1 MMKIV
6 ITGASGQLGREWVQM
21 LEDTDHSVVSLDSS
35 TLDITDSDAIYK
47 LLSDEEP
54 DILVN
59 CAAYTKVDDAE
70 DNPED
75 AHSVNEI
82 GVQNLAH
89 TCNRLNI
96 FLVHY
101 STDYVFEGT
110 ESDHKKLPNGYD
122 EEFPPAPKNVYGKSK
137 RGGEI
142 AIEKFAGK
150 WMIIRVSWLCGR
162 YGNNFIKKILQLS
175 EQKEKLRVV
184 DDQTGSPT
192 YCFDVVEKTMKLI
205 EMNQEGY
212 FHISSKGAA
221 TWYGVAQELIRLTGA
236 KTTLEAVSSS
246 EFEMKAERPAYSL
259 LKTQKI
265 EDLGLKPIGWKDGLV
280 ILLDQL
286 NERHL

>member
-1 MMKIV
+1 MKIV
-6 ITGASGQLGREWVQM
+6 ITGATGQLGREWVQM
-21 LEDTDHSVVSLDSS
+21 LDDTDHNVIPLDSS
-35 TLDITDSDAIYK
+35 TLDITESDAIHT
-47 LLSDEEP
+47 LLTDEKP
-54 DILVN
+54 DLLIN

-89 TCNRLNI
+89 ACNRHNV
-96 FLVHY
+96 FMVHY
-101 STDYVFEGT
+101 STDYVFDGSET
-110 ESDHKKLPNGYD
+110 DHKKLPNGYD
-122 EEFPPAPKNVYGKSK
+122 EEYPPAPNNVYGKSK

-142 AIEKFAGK
+142 AIEKFADK

-162 YGNNFIKKILQLS
+162 YGNNFIKKILNLS

-184 DDQTGSPT
+184 NDQTGSPT
-192 YCFDVVEKTMKLI
+192 YSFDVVEKTMELI

-212 FHISSKGAA
+212 FHISSKGAT
-221 TWYGVAQELIRLTGA
+221 TWHGVAQELIRLMGNN
-236 KTTLEAVSSS
+236 TTLEAVPSS

-259 LKTQKI
+259 LNTQKI
-265 EDLGLKPIGWKDGLV
+265 EDLGLKPIGWKEGLE

-286 NERHL
+286 NEQHT

>member
-1 MMKIV
+1 MKIV

-21 LEDTDHSVVSLDSS
+21 LEDTDHSVVPLDSS
-35 TLDITDSDAIYK
+35 TLDITNSDATYK

-101 STDYVFEGT
+101 STDYVFEGS

-142 AIEKFAGK
+142 AIEKFAEK

-162 YGNNFIKKILQLS
+162 YGDNFIKKILHLS
-175 EQKEKLRVV
+175 EQKKKLRVV

-212 FHISSKGAA
+212 FHISSKGVT
-221 TWYGVAQELIRLTGA
+221 TWHGVAHELIKLTGTN
-236 KTTLEAVSSS
+236 TTLEAVSSS

-259 LKTQKI
+259 LNTQKI
-265 EDLGLKPIGWKDGLV
+265 VDLGLKPIGWKDGLE

>member
-1 MMKIV
+1 MKIV
-6 ITGASGQLGREWVQM
+6 ITGASGQLGHEWVQM
-21 LEDTDHSVVSLDSS
+21 LDDTDHNVFPLDSS
-35 TLDITDSDAIYK
+35 TLDITNSDAIHT
-47 LLSDEEP
+47 LLTDEKP
-54 DILVN
+54 DLLIN

-75 AHSVNEI
+75 AYAVNEI

-89 TCNRLNI
+89 ACNRHNV

-101 STDYVFEGT
+101 STDYVFDGS

-122 EEFPPAPKNVYGKSK
+122 EEYPPAPKNVYGKSK
-137 RGGEI
+137 RGGEL
-142 AIEKFAGK
+142 AIEKFAER

-162 YGNNFIKKILQLS
+162 YGNNFIKKILHLS

-192 YCFDVVEKTMKLI
+192 YCFDVVEKTMELI
-205 EMNQEGY
+205 EMNEEGY
-212 FHISSKGAA
+212 FHISSKGAT
-221 TWYGVAQELIRLTGA
+221 TWHGVAQELIRLTGN
-236 KTTLEAVSSS
+236 KTTLEAVPSS

-259 LKTQKI
+259 LNTRKI
-265 EDLGLKPIGWKDGLV
+265 EGLGFKPIGWKKGLE

-286 NERHL
+286 NEQNT